1 MISFGGGRLWFLLFI
16 FGSSFVAA
24 NLFAQGVDKSLPNG
38 LKWRLVGPFRGGR
51 VEAVAGLSSEPNVYY
66 FGAVAGG
73 VWKTADG
80 GMNWRPMFDHE
91 SNLSIGAIEI
101 APSDHNIIYVGTG
114 EPCLRNNISFGNG
127 MYKSTDAGESWKH
140 IGLRDTQHISK
151 VLVDPGNPN
160 IVFVAAVG
168 HASGPNSDR
177 GVFRSTD
184 GGKSWNKILYKDENT
199 GAVDLVFDPTNSQIL
214 YAALYQVSRGPWML
228 NAGGSGSGIYKS
240 TDGGSTWTHL
250 EAHGL
255 PEGVLGRIGIA
266 VAANPRRVYALIE
279 AREKGG
285 MYRSDDSGGNWTLI
299 NGDHNLSQR
308 PWYFSH
314 IFSDPKNPDVVYSLA
329 YRMLKSIDGGRTFS
343 AMEVPHGDHHA
354 LWIDPNN
361 PNRMINGNDG
371 GATISVNGGGN
382 WSTQDNQP
390 TAQFYHVVSDNRSTY
405 HIYGAQQDNT
415 TVGIASRT
423 DHGIID
429 REDWYSVGGGESG
442 YIAPDPHDPDIILAG
457 AYAGTLTRFDRRTGQ
472 SLMISPWPLFMDG
485 LFASQVKHRFNWTSP
500 TVFSLHE
507 PNTIYNGAEVL
518 FKSTDSGKS
527 WLATSPDLTRNDKSK
542 QGSSGGPVTKDNA
555 GTEYYDT
562 IFTIAESPIQ
572 KDLIWVGSDDGL
584 IHITRDG
591 GKNWADVTP
600 KGMPEWGRVDLIDA
614 SPHSAGVAYAAVDCH
629 LLDDFRPHIYRT
641 ENFGKTWI
649 KIDKGL
655 PDQAYVHAVRE
666 DPKRRG
672 LLFSGTEMGVFVS
685 FDDGANWQS
694 LQSNLPVVPVHDLIV
709 KNDDIVVATHGR
721 AFWILDDIA
730 PLRQTNAQ
738 LTSEGA
744 FLYQPTEAFRL
755 QQPTEDVDKGAAT
768 RAGSNPPNGAIIDYF
783 LKSAAAEKITLEIL
797 DAKGRV
803 VRKFTSALPGAA
815 NSDKH
820 PASAEEVPNLPA
832 VAGMNRFV
840 WNLKLDPPTGV
851 QGAVYMEGSKLHGTT
866 VVPGTYTVRLSAQKK
881 VLTAPL
887 SVKIDPAITASG
899 ADLQRQFDL
908 AVEIQGRI
916 SQAHETVRQIRYLHG
931 ELQSLA
937 ERISG
942 ADESETILSA
952 AKNLDQKMGAV
963 EDSLFQIHKS
973 AEKDSF
979 NYGGRLNDMFIALHD
994 YVEQADAAPTESMQ
1008 EVFRELDHEL
1018 QQQLTL
1024 WEAIRKTDIPA
1035 FNELVHEKNVPSLGA
1050 PAVAVRAN

>member
-1 MISFGGGRLWFLLFI
+1 MTSFGRGWVAFFFLLL
-16 FGSSFVAA
+16 GSFLAA
-24 NLFAQGVDKSLPNG
+24 SNMFAEEVDKSLLNG
-38 LKWRLVGPFRGGR
+38 LKWRVVGPFRGGR
-51 VEAVAGLSSEPNVYY
+51 VEAVAGLPGEPNVYY

-73 VWKTADG
+73 VWKTTDG
-80 GMNWRPMFDHE
+80 GVSWRPIFDHE
-91 SNLSIGAIEI
+91 ANLSIGAIEI
-101 APSDHNIIYVGTG
+101 APSDRNIVYVGTG
-114 EPCLRNNISFGNG
+114 EPCLRNNITFGDG
-127 MYKSTDAGESWKH
+127 MYKSTDGGESWKR

-151 VLVDPGNPN
+151 VLVDPRNPN

-177 GVFRSTD
+177 GVFRSED
-184 GGKSWNKILYKDENT
+184 GGKSWNKVLYKDENT
-199 GAVDLVFDPTNSQIL
+199 GAVDLVLDPANSQIL
-214 YAALYQVSRGPWML
+214 YAALYQIGRGPWML
-228 NAGGSGSGIYKS
+228 NAGGPGSGIYKS

-255 PEGVLGRIGIA
+255 PAGVLGRIGIA
-266 VAANPRRVYALIE
+266 VSANPSRVYALIE
-279 AREKGG
+279 AKEKGG

-314 IFSDPKNPDVVYSLA
+314 IFADPENPDVLYSLA
-329 YRMLKSIDGGRTFS
+329 YRMLKSIDGGRTFT
-343 AMEVPHGDHHA
+343 AMKAPHGDHHA

-371 GATISVNGGGN
+371 GATISVDGGTR
-382 WSTQDNQP
+382 WSTEDNQP
-390 TAQFYHVVSDNRSTY
+390 TAQFYHVVSDNRFVY

-415 TVGIASRT
+415 TVAIASRT
-423 DHGIID
+423 DHGTID

-442 YIAPDPHDPDIILAG
+442 YIAPDPHDPDTVFAG

-472 SLMISPWPLFMDG
+472 SQMISPWPQFMDG

-518 FKSTDSGKS
+518 FKSTDGGRS
-527 WLATSPDLTRNDKSK
+527 WLPISPDLTRNDKTK
-542 QGSSGGPVTKDNA
+542 QGSSGGPVTQDNA

-562 IFTIAESPIQ
+562 IFTIAESPVQ

-600 KGMPEWGRVDLIDA
+600 KGMPEWGRVDLIEA
-614 SPHSAGVAYAAVDCH
+614 SPHAAGVAYAAVDGH

-641 ENFGKTWI
+641 ENFGKSWNPI
-649 KIDKGL
+649 NRGL

-666 DPKRRG
+666 DPKRKG
-672 LLFSGTEMGVFVS
+672 LLFTGTEMGVFAS

-694 LQSNLPVVPVHDLIV
+694 LQLNLPVVPVHDLIV
-709 KNDDIVVATHGR
+709 KNDDLVVATHGR

-730 PLRQTNAQ
+730 PLRQTTAH
-738 LTSEGA
+738 LASEDA

-755 QQPTEDVDKGAAT
+755 EQSTEDLASGAAD
-768 RAGSNPPNGAIIDYF
+768 RAGSNPSNGAIIDYF
-783 LKSAAAEKITLEIL
+783 LKSAATEKITLEIL
-797 DAKGRV
+797 DTKDRV
-803 VRKFTSALPGAA
+803 VRKFTSASPGQPHP
-815 NSDKH
+815 DKQ
-820 PASAEEVPNLPA
+820 PALAEEVPNLPA
-832 VAGMNRFV
+832 APGMNRFV

-851 QGAVYMEGSKLHGTT
+851 QGAVYMEGSKLRGTT
-866 VVPGTYTVRLSAQKK
+866 VVPGTYAVRLTVQKK
-881 VLTAPL
+881 VLTVPL
-887 SVKIDPAITASG
+887 QVKIDPAITASQ
-899 ADLQRQFDL
+899 ADLQKEFDL
-908 AVEIQGRI
+908 ALEIQDRI

-931 ELQSLA
+931 ELQSLE

-942 ADESETILSA
+942 APESDAILIA

-963 EDSLFQIHKS
+963 EDSLFQVHKT

-994 YVEQADAAPTESMQ
+994 YVEQADAAPTPQMQ
-1008 EVFRELDHEL
+1008 EVFKALDNEL
-1018 QQQLTL
+1018 QQQLLL
-1024 WEAIRKTDIPA
+1024 WDAIRKTDIPA
-1035 FNELVHEKNVPSLGA
+1035 FNKLVHEKNVPPLGL
-1050 PAVAVRAN
+1050 PAVFVSAN